1 MGQGAAGATGGSG
14 AAGGIGGLAGF
25 MGAANPY
32 IGIAMSGL
40 NIGMNLA
47 EASKQKELQ
56 RAADRAAEKAAA
68 EQERLLSQDF
78 YEKLQVPMEA
88 YDKQFAA
95 NTAAQQQALS
105 ALTEGDPR
113 LLLGGVGK
121 VQAATVDANS
131 DTADNLA
138 EKLYNLDM
146 TQAGAAER
154 ANLRLA
160 PLEAGKLKGA
170 QEASAA
176 AQMAKIQ
183 AQQRAIEA
191 AGGGLLKDL
200 GNMIP
205 EYSKTQGSAAGPM
218 TGTGSSIF
226 NGLMSNQSSGFSL
239 PSAPMAPVG
248 FGQSMFQSNPFAAV
262 SMPSGL
268 EYSFNPMQF

>member
-1 MGQGAAGATGGSG
+1 MGKEAAGATG
-14 AAGGIGGLAGF
+14 GGLAGF

-32 IGIAMSGL
+32 IGLAMSGL

-78 YEKLQVPMEA
+78 YQGLQVPMEV
-88 YDKQFAA
+88 YDREFAA
-95 NTAAQQQALS
+95 NTASEKQGLEALV
-105 ALTEGDPR
+105 EGDQR
-113 LLLGGVGK
+113 LVLGGVGK
-121 VQAATVDANS
+121 SQAVTVDRNAQ
-131 DTADNLA
+131 TADRA
-138 EKLYNLDM
+138 ADKLYNLAM

-160 PLEAGKLKGA
+160 PLEAKRLEGA

-200 GNMIP
+200 GKMIP
-205 EYSKTQGSAAGPM
+205 EYSKTQGSGSSASGLM
-218 TGTGSSIF
+218 SGTGSDIF
-226 NGLMSNQSSGFSL
+226 NNQLKYQGGNFL
-239 PSAPMAPVG
+239 PSAPMAPMG

>member
-1 MGQGAAGATGGSG
+1 MGQGAAGATG

-25 MGAANPY
+25 MGKANPY
-32 IGIAMSGL
+32 IGLAMSGL
-40 NIGMNLA
+40 NIGMNLV

-56 RAADRAAEKAAA
+56 RAADRQAEKSAA
-68 EQERLLSQDF
+68 EQERLLSQNF
-78 YEKLQVPMEA
+78 FESLQVPMEA

-95 NTAAQQQALS
+95 NTAAQQQSLS

-121 VQAATVDANS
+121 VQAATVNANS
-131 DTADNLA
+131 DIADNLA
-138 EKLYNLDM
+138 EKLYNLDV

-154 ANLRLA
+154 VNSRLA
-160 PLEAGKLKGA
+160 PLEADRLKGA

-200 GNMIP
+200 GKMIP
-205 EYSKTQGSAAGPM
+205 EYSNTNSI
-218 TGTGSSIF
+218 TSGTGSSVF
-226 NGLMSNQSSGFSL
+226 NNQLKYQGGNFL

-262 SMPSGL
+262 SMPSNIGF
-268 EYSFNPMQF
+268 SFNPMQF

>member
-1 MGQGAAGATGGSG
+1 MGKEAAGATG
-14 AAGGIGGLAGF
+14 GGLAGF

-56 RAADRAAEKAAA
+56 RAADRAAEKSAA

-78 YEKLQVPMEA
+78 YQGLQVPMEV
-88 YDKQFAA
+88 YDREFAA
-95 NTAAQQQALS
+95 NTASEKQGLEALV
-105 ALTEGDPR
+105 EGDQR
-113 LLLGGVGK
+113 LVLGGVGK
-121 VQAATVDANS
+121 SQAVTVGRNAQ
-131 DTADNLA
+131 TADRA
-138 EKLYNLDM
+138 ADKLYNLAM

-160 PLEAGKLKGA
+160 PLEAKRLEGA